1 MIDLP
6 KEKEIC
12 MTKIILEEM
21 RLDTFPWYISDGI
34 HVKGQFCIDGCFYNK
49 KNFCAFKEWFL
60 NEIGNTAFSD
70 IVSRMNGNFS
80 LIYQTEEATWLGVD
94 IARSLPLFYS
104 AEKGIVS
111 DNAEALRKAC
121 EISKEDID
129 IRCLGELLLL
139 GYNMLN
145 NTAYKL
151 IKQVDL
157 GQVVC
162 IRKDKC
168 EAIYYYNH
176 MAEIKPKTYE
186 MQYIK
191 KVAQQ
196 LGYRWYGIEYTDEV
210 GKQFAS
216 KNVEEYLLTGN
227 NHSSTPHMPHFMA
240 VEYLIKNKLID
251 DDAVFLTG
259 FCGDLPTGSF
269 VFDKAIE
276 ERLTFSKGFLVDFFA
291 QNEYFNYECPDS
303 VLDIYKSEIAERI
316 EQLGDISD
324 FQTFIQIHDAIF
336 IAARPSKLV
345 CNANRLFEFW
355 GHEWLLPMWDKEYL
369 DYWYSLDLENRR
381 EQAVYRKYLCETFIK
396 KYDMIMRSD
405 GTHSMP
411 WYFRKQNCKIRIKH
425 TIGSLVFKIIYS
437 LGIPLRRKLDSDND
451 IIIAMAFYKKIRY
464 KRAVNFK
471 GININTVYAC
481 MAV

>member
-49 KNFCAFKEWFL
+49 KNFYAFKEWFL
-60 NEIGNTAFSD
+60 KEIGNTAFSD

-111 DNAEALRKAC
+111 DNEEALRKAC

-168 EAIYYYNH
+168 EAVYYYNH

-186 MQYIK
+186 MQYVK

-216 KNVEEYLLTGN
+216 KNVEEYLLTSN

-251 DDAVFLTG
+251 DDA
-259 FCGDLPTGSF
+259 
-269 VFDKAIE
+269 
-276 ERLTFSKGFLVDFFA
+276 
-291 QNEYFNYECPDS
+291 
-303 VLDIYKSEIAERI
+303 
-316 EQLGDISD
+316 
-324 FQTFIQIHDAIF
+324 IF

-355 GHEWLLPMWDKEYL
+355 GHEWLPPMCDKEYL

-381 EQAVYRKYLCETFIK
+381 EQAVYRKYLCETLFK
-396 KYDMIMRSD
+396 KYDMIMRSG

-471 GININTVYAC
+471 GPNINTVYAC